1 MLVEVLG
8 WFRFTAEGGVWA
20 NAQGS
25 RKCWFFLALSS
36 CQPVSTTLPPPS
48 PEPHNAHGFPR
59 CHSKDG
65 GRKADTWPAFPLWD
79 PRQALLMGQGSPP
92 LPRAQHRSAPGG
104 SLCRPSEWP
113 WSEAHWP
120 RGSGQASWKLSPRR
134 GPCVQVS
141 N

>member
-65 GRKADTWPAFPLWD
+65 GRKADTWPAFPLRD

-104 SLCRPSEWP
+104 SLCRPVSGRGAKP
-113 WSEAHWP
+113 TGHGARVRPPGSSAHDED
-120 RGSGQASWKLSPRR
+120 RVCK
-134 GPCVQVS
+134 
-141 N
+141 